1 MVANNIKSLL
11 LHLNELMT
19 NVLHSG
25 VGYCVSRTHYEITI
39 EHLLFKLLDEDKSD
53 MEAILKY
60 FDISKEKLQRALNA
74 DLDDLQV
81 GNSNKPVFSPLL
93 LELFEDA
100 WVKTSIDIAEKKI
113 RSATFLLALMSR
125 KNYYANGRYHELL
138 SAINIETL
146 QKDFFKILQ
155 DSVEQEAAQMDASL
169 SSDKQDQKSSEGGFL
184 EKYCVDV
191 TARAKDGKIDP
202 VFGREKEIRQMVDIL
217 ARRRKNNPICVGEPG
232 VGKTA
237 VVEGLALKIAQNDVP
252 SILQNVKLISMD
264 LALLEAGASVKGEFE
279 NRLKGIINEV
289 KASEVP
295 IILFIDE
302 AHTLIGAGG
311 SAGGD
316 DAANILKPALARG
329 ELRTIAATTWSEYKK
344 YFEKDPAMARRFQL
358 VKLEEPDVENAILI
372 LRGLKDFYE
381 KAHGVTVR
389 DDAIEA
395 AVKISQKYITGRF
408 LPDKAIDLLD
418 TASARIKI
426 NLSSK
431 PALLEDKEKELQA
444 LQREQQAIER
454 DLDNNIEV
462 DKAKI
467 KANKEAIQAVTKE
480 IQKLSEAFKTQQE
493 LANSLLEKRSE
504 IAKTED
510 EKAKKALKAELLKME
525 KKFNKLKEEYNFISI
540 DVNPDVVAQV
550 VSDWTGI
557 PLGKMLRDEAKMML
571 ELESKLKGVI
581 KGQDH
586 VHQIIAEIIRSSKS
600 GITDPDKPT
609 GVFLLVGPSG
619 VGKTETALSLAEQIF
634 GSRKQLVTVN
644 MSEFQESHTVSRLIG
659 SPPGY
664 IGYGEGGMLTE
675 AVRKRPYSVVVL
687 DEVEKAHI
695 NIMELFYQVFDKG
708 VLSDGEG
715 KEISFKNTIIILTS
729 NLATATIEDYCAS
742 HDGKDINI
750 EELSTMIRP
759 ELTKHFKPAL
769 LGRMTVIPYL
779 SLNKEAM
786 KAITILKLNKLQ
798 KRLQENNGMNL
809 EYSDAVVEQ
818 IVARCT
824 EVQSGARNIE
834 YIINT
839 KVLPEL
845 SSQILTHMGE
855 KGMPSLAL
863 IDVNKEGSFVISFEK

>member
-25 VGYCVSRTHYEITI
+25 VGYCVQRSHYEITA
-39 EHLLFKLLDEDKSD
+39 EHLLFKLIEENNSD
-53 MEAILKY
+53 MEFILEY
-60 FDISKEKLQRALNA
+60 FKISKEKLQHSLNA
-74 DLDDLQV
+74 DLEELSS

-93 LELFEDA
+93 LELMQDA
-100 WVKTSIDIAEKKI
+100 WVKTSIDIEEKKI
-113 RSATFLLALMSR
+113 RSGTFILALLAR
-125 KNYYANGRYHELL
+125 KNYYANGRYLDILKE
-138 SAINIETL
+138 INRETL
-146 QKDFFKILQ
+146 ESNFFDILQ
-155 DSVEQEAAQMDASL
+155 DSSEQEAALLDNSL
-169 SSDKQDQKSSEGGFL
+169 SSDGDAKSEGGFL
-184 EKYCVDV
+184 DKYCVDV
-191 TARAKDGKIDP
+191 TKQANEGKIDP

-237 VVEGLALKIAQNDVP
+237 VIEGLALKIAKNDVP
-252 SILQNVKLISMD
+252 SILENVKLISMD

-279 NRLKGIINEV
+279 SRLKGIINEV
-289 KASEVP
+289 KSSEIP

-358 VKLEEPDVENAILI
+358 VKLEEPSVETATLI
-372 LRGLKDFYE
+372 LRGLKNFYE
-381 KAHGVTVR
+381 KAHGVVVR
-389 DDAIEA
+389 DDAIET
-395 AVKISQKYITGRF
+395 AVSISEKYITGRF

-418 TASARIKI
+418 TACARIKI

-431 PALLEDKEKELQA
+431 PALLEDAEKELEA
-444 LQREQQAIER
+444 LKREKNAIER
-454 DLDNNIEV
+454 DKDNNIAIDKEKIQLNKTRMKEV
-462 DKAKI
+462 
-467 KANKEAIQAVTKE
+467 EKE
-480 IQKLSEAFKTQQE
+480 IDTLTIQFKAQQE
-493 LANSLLEKRSE
+493 TANELLAKRDEILNSV
-504 IAKTED
+504 D
-510 EKAKKALKAELLKME
+510 EKAKKELQSELIKIE
-525 KKFNKLKEEYNFISI
+525 KKFHKLKEENSFIEI
-540 DVNPDVVAQV
+540 EVNPDIVAQV

-571 ELESKLKGVI
+571 ELEERLKTNI
-581 KGQDH
+581 KGQNH
-586 VHQIIAEIIRSSKS
+586 VHDVIAEIIRSSKS
-600 GITDPDKPT
+600 GITDPDQPN
-609 GVFLLVGPSG
+609 GIFLLVGPSG
-619 VGKTETALSLAEQIF
+619 VGKTETGLTLAEQIF
-634 GSRKQLVTVN
+634 GSRKQVVTVN

-675 AVRKRPYSVVVL
+675 AVRKNPYSVVIL

-729 NLATATIEDYCAS
+729 NLATNIIEDYCANNS
-742 HDGKDINI
+742 EIDIEKLEKI
-750 EELSTMIRP
+750 IRP

-779 SLNKEAM
+779 SLNEEAM
-786 KAITILKLNKLQ
+786 GAITVLKLEKLQ
-798 KRLQENNGMNL
+798 KRLLYNNKMSM
-809 EYSDAVVEQ
+809 EYDLKVVKQ
-818 IVARCT
+818 IVSRCT

-834 YIINT
+834 HIINT
-839 KVLPEL
+839 KVLPTL
-845 SSQILTHMGE
+845 SKEILSNMGE
-855 KGMPSLAL
+855 KGMPTSVF
-863 IDVNKEGSFVISFEK
+863 IDVGKDGNFTISFKS

>member
-1 MVANNIKSLL
+1 MIANNIKSLL
-11 LHLNELMT
+11 LHLNDLMT
-19 NVLHSG
+19 NVLHGG
-25 VGYCVSRTHYEITI
+25 VGYCVEKTHYEITI
-39 EHLLFKLLDEDKSD
+39 EHLLFKLLDENESD
-53 MEAILKY
+53 MEAILTY
-60 FDISKEKLQRALNA
+60 FKIPKEKLQRALSA
-74 DLDDLQV
+74 DLDDLSR

-93 LELFEDA
+93 LELFQDA

-113 RSATFLLALMSR
+113 RSATFLLALLVR
-125 KNYYANGRYHELL
+125 KNYYANGRYIDILKE
-138 SAINIETL
+138 INRETL
-146 QKDFFKILQ
+146 EHDFFTILKQ
-155 DSVEQEAAQMDASL
+155 SSEQEAAQMESAL
-169 SSDKQDQKSSEGGFL
+169 SSGGSGTKSEGGFL
-184 EKYCVDV
+184 DKYCVDV
-191 TARAKDGKIDP
+191 TARAKSGKIDP

-237 VVEGLALKIAQNDVP
+237 VIEGLALKIAKGDVP
-252 SILQNVKLISMD
+252 SILEKVKLISMD

-289 KASEVP
+289 KSSEIP

-311 SAGGD
+311 SGGGGE

-358 VKLEEPDVENAILI
+358 VKLDEPSVENATLI
-372 LRGLKDFYE
+372 LRGLKGFYE

-389 DDAIEA
+389 DDAIET
-395 AVKISQKYITGRF
+395 AVAISEKYITGRF

-418 TASARIKI
+418 TACARIKI
-426 NLSSK
+426 NLTSK
-431 PALLEDKEKELQA
+431 PALLEDSEKNLEALIREKE
-444 LQREQQAIER
+444 AIER
-454 DLDNNIEV
+454 DLDNNIAVEKEKV
-462 DKAKI
+462 RDNASEI
-467 KANKEAIQAVTKE
+467 KKYTKE
-480 IQKLSEAFKTQQE
+480 IAILTKEFKAQQSSAHE
-493 LANSLLEKRSE
+493 VLEKRTA
-504 IAKTED
+504 IANATE
-510 EKAKKALKAELLKME
+510 EKEKKKLKDALLKLE
-525 KKFNKLKEEYNFISI
+525 KKLDKLKEKHNFIEVE
-540 DVNPDVVAQV
+540 VNPDIVAQV

-571 ELESKLKGVI
+571 ELEERLMSSI

-586 VHQIIAEIIRSSKS
+586 VHEVIGEIIRSSKS
-600 GITDPDKPT
+600 GITDPDKPN
-609 GVFLLVGPSG
+609 GIFLLVGPSG
-619 VGKTETALSLAEQIF
+619 VGKTETALTLAEQIF
-634 GSRKQLVTVN
+634 GSKKQVVTVN

-664 IGYGEGGMLTE
+664 VGYGEGGMLTE
-675 AVRKRPYSVVVL
+675 KEKKNPYSVVIL

-729 NLATATIEDYCAS
+729 NLGTDTIESYCAS
-742 HDGKDINI
+742 HESEKIDI
-750 EELSTMIRP
+750 EALEKMIRP
-759 ELTKHFKPAL
+759 ELTQHFKPAL

-779 SLNKEAM
+779 TLNEEAM
-786 KAITILKLNKLQ
+786 HAITVLKLEKLQ
-798 KRLQENNGMNL
+798 RRLKHNNRMSMT
-809 EYSDAVVEQ
+809 YDQRVVEE
-818 IVARCT
+818 IVSRCT

-839 KVLPEL
+839 KVLPTL
-845 SSQILTHMGE
+845 SKEILATMGE
-855 KGMPSLAL
+855 KEMPTSVH
-863 IDVNKEGSFVISFEK
+863 IDVDKEGHFKIRFKK

>member
-25 VGYCVSRTHYEITI
+25 VGYCVERSHYEITT
-39 EHLLFKLLDEDKSD
+39 EHLLLKLLDENDSD
-53 MEAILKY
+53 MRYILEY
-60 FDISKEKLQRALNA
+60 FKISKEKLQRALNA
-74 DLDDLQV
+74 DLDDLSN

-93 LELFEDA
+93 LELFQDA
-100 WVKTSIDIAEKKI
+100 WVKTSIDMQEKKI
-113 RSATFLLALMSR
+113 RSATFLLALLSR
-125 KNYYANGRYHELL
+125 KNYYANGRYVDFLKE
-138 SAINIETL
+138 INRETL
-146 QKDFFKILQ
+146 EKDFFEILK
-155 DSVEQEAAQMDASL
+155 DSSEQEAAQLESAL
-169 SSDKQDQKSSEGGFL
+169 SSSGDTQQSEGGFL
-184 EKYCVDV
+184 DKYCVDV
-191 TARAKDGKIDP
+191 TARAKEGKIDP

-237 VVEGLALKIAQNDVP
+237 VIEGLALKIAEDDVP
-252 SILQNVKLISMD
+252 SILKNVKLISMD

-289 KASEVP
+289 KSSEIP

-311 SAGGD
+311 SGGSD

-358 VKLEEPDVENAILI
+358 VKLDEPSVENATLI
-372 LRGLKDFYE
+372 LRGLKSFYE
-381 KAHGVTVR
+381 KAHDVTVR
-389 DDAIEA
+389 DDAIET
-395 AVKISQKYITGRF
+395 AVSISEKYITGRF

-418 TASARIKI
+418 TACARIKI

-431 PALLEDKEKELQA
+431 PAMLEDKEKKLEA
-444 LQREQQAIER
+444 LNREKDAIQR
-454 DLDNNIEV
+454 DVDNNIEV
-462 DKAKI
+462 DKDKI
-467 KANKEAIQAVTKE
+467 KLNLQQIKDVTKE
-480 IQKLSEAFKTQQE
+480 IEMLSKDFKAQQE
-493 LANSLLEKRSE
+493 SANELLAKRAE
-504 IAKTED
+504 ILAAED
-510 EKAKKALKAELLKME
+510 EKTKKELKNELVKIE
-525 KKFNKLKEEYNFISI
+525 KKLEKLKEKNSFVEVE
-540 DVNPDVVAQV
+540 VNPDIVAQV

-571 ELESKLKGVI
+571 ELEDRLKTNI

-586 VHQIIAEIIRSSKS
+586 VHDVIGEIIRSSKS
-600 GITDPDKPT
+600 GITDPDKPN
-609 GVFLLVGPSG
+609 GIFLLVGPSG
-619 VGKTETALSLAEQIF
+619 VGKTETALTLAEQIF
-634 GSRKQLVTVN
+634 GSRKQVVTVN

-675 AVRKRPYSVVVL
+675 AVRKNPYSVVIL

-715 KEISFKNTIIILTS
+715 KEINFKNTIIILTS
-729 NLATATIEDYCAS
+729 NLATATIEDYCAT
-742 HDGKDINI
+742 HKDMDIQEI
-750 EELSTMIRP
+750 EKLIRP
-759 ELTKHFKPAL
+759 ELSKHFKPAL

-779 SLNKEAM
+779 SLNEEAM
-786 KAITILKLNKLQ
+786 GAITVLKLAKLQ
-798 KRLQENNGMNL
+798 KRLKNNNKMAMD
-809 EYSDAVVEQ
+809 YSDKVVKQ
-818 IVARCT
+818 IVSRCT

-834 YIINT
+834 HIINT
-839 KVLPEL
+839 KVLPTL
-845 SSQILTHMGE
+845 SREILSNMGE
-855 KGMPSLAL
+855 DGMPSSVY
-863 IDVNKEGSFVISFEK
+863 IDVDKEGSFTISFKK

>member
-25 VGYCVSRTHYEITI
+25 VGYCVERSHYEITT
-39 EHLLFKLLDEDKSD
+39 EHILLKLLDENDSD
-53 MEAILKY
+53 TSYILKH
-60 FDISKEKLQRALNA
+60 FNIQKEKLQRSLNA
-74 DLDDLQV
+74 DLDTLSNA
-81 GNSNKPVFSPLL
+81 NSNKPVFSPLL
-93 LELFEDA
+93 LELFQDA
-100 WVKTSIDIAEKKI
+100 WVKTSIDLQEKKI
-113 RSATFLLALMSR
+113 RSASFILALLSR
-125 KNYYANGRYHELL
+125 KNYYANGQYLDIIK
-138 SAINIETL
+138 SINRETL
-146 QKDFFKILQ
+146 ENNFFNILKDSSEQQASQIENSLQ
-155 DSVEQEAAQMDASL
+155 NGNTNA
-169 SSDKQDQKSSEGGFL
+169 SEGGFL
-184 EKYCVDV
+184 DKYCIDV
-191 TARAKDGKIDP
+191 TSRAKNGKIDP

-237 VVEGLALKIAQNDVP
+237 VIEGLALKIAENDVP
-252 SILQNVKLISMD
+252 SVLKNVKLISMD

-289 KASEVP
+289 KSSETP
-295 IILFIDE
+295 IVLFIDE

-311 SAGGD
+311 SGGSD

-358 VKLEEPDVENAILI
+358 VKLEEPNVENATLI
-372 LRGLKDFYE
+372 LRGLKSFYE
-381 KAHGVTVR
+381 KAHDVTVR
-389 DDAIEA
+389 DDAIET
-395 AVKISQKYITGRF
+395 AVSISEKYITGRF

-418 TASARIKI
+418 TACARIKI

-431 PALLEDKEKELQA
+431 PALLEDKEKRLQA
-444 LQREQQAIER
+444 LEREKTALER
-454 DLDNNIEV
+454 DVNNNIDV
-462 DKAKI
+462 DKEKI
-467 KANKEAIQAVTKE
+467 KENLSQIKNIQKE
-480 IQKLSEAFKTQQE
+480 IKLLKEQFEAQKDTAH
-493 LANSLLEKRSE
+493 
-504 IAKTED
+504 
-510 EKAKKALKAELLKME
+510 ELLKKRAEISHANDEKTKKTLKSELIKIE
-525 KKFNKLKEEYNFISI
+525 KKLSKLKEENNFVEVE
-540 DVNPDVVAQV
+540 VNPDIVAQV

-571 ELESKLKGVI
+571 ELEERLKTNI

-586 VHQIIAEIIRSSKS
+586 VHDVMAEIIRSSKS
-600 GITDPDKPT
+600 GITDPDKPN
-609 GVFLLVGPSG
+609 GIFLLVGPSG
-619 VGKTETALSLAEQIF
+619 VGKTETALTLAEQIF
-634 GSRKQLVTVN
+634 GSRKQVVVVN

-675 AVRKRPYSVVVL
+675 AVRKNPYCVVVL

-708 VLSDGEG
+708 ILSDGEG

-729 NLATATIEDYCAS
+729 NLATNTIEDYCTNNKEI
-742 HDGKDINI
+742 DI
-750 EELSTMIRP
+750 EELDKLIRP

-779 SLNKEAM
+779 SLDEDAM
-786 KAITILKLNKLQ
+786 NAITTLKLAKLQ
-798 KRLQENNGMNL
+798 KRLKDNNKMAMQYNQK
-809 EYSDAVVEQ
+809 VVSQ
-818 IVARCT
+818 IVSRCT

-834 YIINT
+834 HIINT
-839 KVLPEL
+839 KVLPTL
-845 SSQILTHMGE
+845 SREILSNLGE
-855 KGMPSLAL
+855 KGMPSSVY
-863 IDVNKEGSFVISFEK
+863 IDVDKEGNFIINFKK

>member
-1 MVANNIKSLL
+1 MITNNIKSLL

-25 VGYCVSRTHYEITI
+25 VGYCVERSHYEITT
-39 EHLLFKLLDEDKSD
+39 EHLLLKLLDENESD
-53 MEAILKY
+53 MKFILEY
-60 FDISKEKLQRALNA
+60 FKVSKEKLQRSLNA
-74 DLDDLQV
+74 DLDDLSN

-93 LELFEDA
+93 LELFQDA
-100 WVKTSIDIAEKKI
+100 WVKTSIDIGEKKI
-113 RSATFLLALMSR
+113 RSATFILALLSR
-125 KNYYANGRYHELL
+125 KNYYANGRYIDLL
-138 SAINIETL
+138 KGINRETL
-146 QKDFFKILQ
+146 EDKFFEILKE
-155 DSVEQEAAQMDASL
+155 SAEQEEAQIENAL
-169 SSDKQDQKSSEGGFL
+169 SSGDSSAKSEGGFL
-184 EKYCVDV
+184 DKYCTDV
-191 TARAKDGKIDP
+191 TARAKEGKIDP

-237 VVEGLALKIAQNDVP
+237 VIEGLALKIAKEDVP
-252 SILQNVKLISMD
+252 SILRNVKLISMD

-289 KASEVP
+289 ESSEIP

-302 AHTLIGAGG
+302 AHMLIGAGS

-358 VKLEEPDVENAILI
+358 VKLDEPNVENATLI
-372 LRGLKDFYE
+372 LRGLKGFYE

-389 DDAIEA
+389 DDAVET
-395 AVKISQKYITGRF
+395 AVSISEKYITGRF

-418 TASARIKI
+418 TACARIKI

-431 PALLEDKEKELQA
+431 PALLEDSQKELEA
-444 LQREQQAIER
+444 LLRERDAIER
-454 DLDNNIEV
+454 DIDNNITV
-462 DKAKI
+462 DKDKI
-467 KANKEAIQAVTKE
+467 KSNITRIKALEKE
-480 IQKLSEAFKTQQE
+480 IDMLSKEFKAQQSCAEE
-493 LANSLLEKRSE
+493 LLAKRGE
-504 IAKTED
+504 ISDTTD
-510 EKAKKALKAELLKME
+510 EKTKKALKSELVKLE
-525 KKFNKLKEEYNFISI
+525 KKLEKLKEKHNFIEVE
-540 DVNPDVVAQV
+540 VNPDIVAQV

-571 ELESKLKGVI
+571 ELEERLKRGI

-586 VHQIIAEIIRSSKS
+586 VHKIIGEIIRSSKS
-600 GITDPDKPT
+600 GITDPDKPN
-609 GVFLLVGPSG
+609 GIFLLVGPSG
-619 VGKTETALSLAEQIF
+619 VGKTETALTLADQIF
-634 GSRKQLVTVN
+634 GSRKQVVTVN

-664 IGYGEGGMLTE
+664 VGYGEGGMLTE
-675 AVRKRPYSVVVL
+675 AVRKNPYSVVIL

-729 NLATATIEDYCAS
+729 NLGTNTIEAYCQE
-742 HDGKDINI
+742 HKEKDI
-750 EELSTMIRP
+750 ETLDKLIRP
-759 ELTKHFKPAL
+759 ELTQHFKPAL

-779 SLNKEAM
+779 TLSEEAM
-786 KAITILKLNKLQ
+786 NDITVLKLEKLQ
-798 KRLQENNGMNL
+798 KRLKHNNKMLLTYDNK
-809 EYSDAVVEQ
+809 VVEQ
-818 IVARCT
+818 IVSRCT

-839 KVLPEL
+839 KVLPTL
-845 SSQILTHMGE
+845 SREILSKMGG
-855 KGMPSLAL
+855 KGMPSSVH
-863 IDVNKEGSFVISFEK
+863 IDVDAKGNFAISFKK

>member
-1 MVANNIKSLL
+1 MVANDIKSLL

-25 VGYCVSRTHYEITI
+25 VGYCVERGHYEITA
-39 EHLLFKLLDEDKSD
+39 EHLLFKLLDENESD
-53 MEAILKY
+53 MKFVLEHFKV
-60 FDISKEKLQRALNA
+60 SKEKLQRALNA
-74 DLDDLQV
+74 DLEDLNT

-93 LELFEDA
+93 LELFQDA
-100 WVKTSIDIAEKKI
+100 WVKSSIDIQEKKI
-113 RSATFLLALMSR
+113 RSGSFLLALLAR
-125 KNYYANGRYHELL
+125 KNYYANGRYLDILKE
-138 SAINIETL
+138 INRETL
-146 QKDFFKILQ
+146 ESNFFDIVQ
-155 DSVEQEAAQMDASL
+155 DSSEQEAAQMENAL
-169 SSDKQDQKSSEGGFL
+169 SSGESAKSTGGFL

-191 TARAKDGKIDP
+191 TKNAQEGKIDP

-237 VVEGLALKIAQNDVP
+237 VIEGLALKIAEDDVP
-252 SILQNVKLISMD
+252 SILKNVKLISMD

-289 KASEVP
+289 KSSEIP

-311 SAGGD
+311 SGGSD

-358 VKLEEPDVENAILI
+358 VKLDEPDIENATLI
-372 LRGLKDFYE
+372 LRGLKGFYE

-389 DDAIEA
+389 DDAIET
-395 AVKISQKYITGRF
+395 AVTISEKYITGRF

-418 TASARIKI
+418 TACARIKI

-431 PALLEDKEKELQA
+431 PALLEDKEKKREA
-444 LQREQQAIER
+444 LLREKRAIER
-454 DLDNNIEV
+454 DLDNNISV
-462 DKAKI
+462 AQDKQAG
-467 KANKEAIQAVTKE
+467 NLTAIQEVEAE
-480 IQKLSEAFKTQQE
+480 IEVITAEFKKQQE
-493 LANSLLEKRSE
+493 IANELLAKRKAISESEDDAAKKELILELVAIEKRF
-504 IAKTED
+504 
-510 EKAKKALKAELLKME
+510 EKAKE
-525 KKFNKLKEEYNFISI
+525 NNSFIEVE
-540 DVNPDVVAQV
+540 VNPDIVAQV

-571 ELESKLKGVI
+571 ELEERLKTNI

-586 VHQIIAEIIRSSKS
+586 VHDVMAEIIRSSKS
-600 GITDPDKPT
+600 GITDPDQPN
-609 GVFLLVGPSG
+609 GIFLLVGPSG
-619 VGKTETALSLAEQIF
+619 VGKTETGLTLAEQIF
-634 GSRKQLVTVN
+634 GSRKQVVTVN

-664 IGYGEGGMLTE
+664 VGYGEGGMLTE
-675 AVRKRPYSVVVL
+675 AVRKNPYSVVIL

-729 NLATATIEDYCAS
+729 NLATNTIEDYCLNHS
-742 HDGKDINI
+742 EIDID
-750 EELSTMIRP
+750 ELETLIRP
-759 ELTKHFKPAL
+759 ELTEHFKPAL

-779 SLNKEAM
+779 SLNEEAM
-786 KAITILKLNKLQ
+786 QAITKLKLAKLQ
-798 KRLQENNGMNL
+798 NRLMKNNGMKL
-809 EYSDAVVEQ
+809 TYDDKVVTQ

-834 YIINT
+834 HIINT
-839 KVLPEL
+839 KVLPTL
-845 SSQILTHMGE
+845 SREILATMGDDS
-855 KGMPSLAL
+855 MPTSVY
-863 IDVNKEGSFVISFEK
+863 IDVDKEGSFTISFKS